1 MDNKYNRQR
10 QEEKEA
16 VAMIYLITTLLSLVF
31 LGWCTFAHGY
41 QASSS
46 ITNQAWANHEANK
59 HRPQYKTRGAWA
71 RVLIAFGESVPEH
84 NHLTPMKESECR
96 PRENNWSGWTPFCDE
111 LKKIE
116 AASTTVIIPPPP
128 VIEEEQPQ
136 PVQEETLTPAIEN
149 NQNTEV
155 TRSCEAKLSNESG
168 SRLDYMTFKEGDYIS
183 FNLTLEVECLVT
195 EADNSSIVIQGN
207 FNDLD
212 FFARNSTKFGSEHEG
227 WFFTCEHV
235 DFPDQ
240 CVLIASPDTDWDTH
254 GSGYISDV
262 RLKFADVDN
271 NVVGL
276 NRKGTIALRSSDAP
290 PSESKYTIHN
300 DSLHLRWKVEND
312 DHNWFIMQPYYAPGG
327 GANIKAFRPIEMPIL
342 GTPGYS
348 GNARGYFK
356 FKTQRHGPGWGSTEN
371 EIEDH
376 EWWGWTEHDKAIN
389 PVSESPSSYHIAVLK
404 DDYDCSLGWAKIR
417 VWLEENPPNMYKK
430 WFKFYNNR
438 TQNYGH
444 YAIFNNDV
452 RICR

>member
-1 MDNKYNRQR
+1 MDKSTKWYVAGVVTLAVLAAMCFLLANRA
-10 QEEKEA
+10 EA
-16 VAMIYLITTLLSLVF
+16 
-31 LGWCTFAHGY
+31 Y
-41 QASSS
+41 QASAS
-46 ITNQAWANHEANK
+46 ITQRAWNNHEANK

-71 RVLIAFGESVPEH
+71 RILIAFGVSVPEH
-84 NHLTPMKESECR
+84 NHLTAMTESECR
-96 PRENNWSGWTPFCDE
+96 PREKNWSGWVPFCDE

-116 AASTTVIIPPPP
+116 AASTTVIIQPPPP
-128 VIEEEQPQ
+128 VEEEQPQPLQEDNQQPQ
-136 PVQEETLTPAIEN
+136 PVQEEVLPA
-149 NQNTEV
+149 QEV
-155 TRSCEAKLSNESG
+155 AQSCEAKLSNESG
-168 SRLDYMTFKEGDYIS
+168 SRLDSMTFKEGAYIS
-183 FNLTLEVECLVT
+183 FDLTLEVECLVT

-212 FFARNSTKFGSEHEG
+212 FFAKNSTKFRSEHEG
-227 WFFTCEHV
+227 WFYTCEHV

-262 RLKFADVDN
+262 RVWFADVDN
-271 NVVGL
+271 NVINL
-276 NRKGTIALRSSDAP
+276 NRKGTIAMRSSDAP

-312 DHNWFIMQPYYAPGG
+312 DHNWFIMQRFYAPGG
-327 GANIKAFRPIEMPIL
+327 GANIKAYRPIEMPIL

-356 FKTQRHGPGWGSTEN
+356 FKAQRHGPGWGSTEN

-376 EWWGWTEHDKAIN
+376 EWWGWAEHDKAIN
-389 PVSESPSSYHIAVLK
+389 PVSEAPSSYHIAVLE

-417 VWLEENPPNMYKK
+417 VWLDADPPNMYRK

-438 TQNYGH
+438 TENYGH
-444 YAIFNNDV
+444 YAIFNNEV
-452 RICR
+452 RVCP